1 MDQLE
6 KTQHVNLLMDMYGE
20 LLTDKQRN
28 YLNLYYDED
37 LSLAEI
43 AEELDVSRNA
53 VYDNLKRAI
62 HTLEDYEAKLKLL
75 EKHEKRL
82 KLIDQ
87 LEAFES
93 QDHEQLYNYLEQIK
107 NI

>member
-6 KTQHVNLLMDMYGE
+6 KTQHVTLLMDMYGE

-43 AEELDVSRNA
+43 AEELGVSRNA

-87 LEAFES
+87 LEAFDS

>member
-43 AEELDVSRNA
+43 AEELGVSRNA

-62 HTLEDYEAKLKLL
+62 HTLEAKLKLL

-87 LEAFES
+87 LEAFDS